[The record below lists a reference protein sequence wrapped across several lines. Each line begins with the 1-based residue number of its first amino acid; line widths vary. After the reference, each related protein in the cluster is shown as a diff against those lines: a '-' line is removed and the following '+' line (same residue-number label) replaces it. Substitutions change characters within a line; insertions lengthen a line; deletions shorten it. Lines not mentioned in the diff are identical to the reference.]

1 MYDFHMDFQFPGQK
15 SLPRDLQMDMA
26 SPWQLK
32 WASFLAMGL
41 LVQILFS
48 RHSLCIYPYV
58 KTCPFFLRPTF
69 FSKNQP
75 TGQGQPGVSQG
86 HLEVP
91 WECQI
96 GPKLKIYVKIIY
108 FEQISFWE
116 FFWLFMI
123 FGTLYSEKCQ
133 FLGKFDQNLCL
144 PQ

>member
-1 MYDFHMDFQFPGQK
+1 MGFQFPGQK

-75 TGQGQPGVSQG
+75 TQLAPRTKKMWILWQDMVQKATKFFSSKKPAFFG
-86 HLEVP
+86 HH
-91 WECQI
+91 
-96 GPKLKIYVKIIY
+96 
-108 FEQISFWE
+108 
-116 FFWLFMI
+116 
-123 FGTLYSEKCQ
+123 
-133 FLGKFDQNLCL
+133 
-144 PQ
+144 

>member
-1 MYDFHMDFQFPGQK
+1 MLKMYDFHMDFQFPGQK

-69 FSKNQP
+69 FFKKPAYRPPPALRQVTQHLHP
-75 TGQGQPGVSQG
+75 QGMHCRLQA
-86 HLEVP
+86 
-91 WECQI
+91 
-96 GPKLKIYVKIIY
+96 
-108 FEQISFWE
+108 
-116 FFWLFMI
+116 
-123 FGTLYSEKCQ
+123 GTFALLSPERE
-133 FLGKFDQNLCL
+133 LT
-144 PQ
+144 

>member
-75 TGQGQPGVSQG
+75 T
-86 HLEVP
+86 
-91 WECQI
+91 
-96 GPKLKIYVKIIY
+96 
-108 FEQISFWE
+108 
-116 FFWLFMI
+116 
-123 FGTLYSEKCQ
+123 LYSYTSILSGELGALDAVVAWSIVFFAWSMVC
-133 FLGKFDQNLCL
+133 FLGMVELVVCL
-144 PQ
+144 SEKKN

>member
-1 MYDFHMDFQFPGQK
+1 MNKRSSKFYKKLFSGDFVYICVDYWSKNWFLSKLPKNEHFLLHEVSKITNNQKILREWKMLRICGFHIDFQFWAQK

-58 KTCPFFLRPTF
+58 KTCPFLLRPTF

-75 TGQGQPGVSQG
+75 THKYQV
-86 HLEVP
+86 
-91 WECQI
+91 
-96 GPKLKIYVKIIY
+96 
-108 FEQISFWE
+108 
-116 FFWLFMI
+116 
-123 FGTLYSEKCQ
+123 
-133 FLGKFDQNLCL
+133 
-144 PQ
+144 